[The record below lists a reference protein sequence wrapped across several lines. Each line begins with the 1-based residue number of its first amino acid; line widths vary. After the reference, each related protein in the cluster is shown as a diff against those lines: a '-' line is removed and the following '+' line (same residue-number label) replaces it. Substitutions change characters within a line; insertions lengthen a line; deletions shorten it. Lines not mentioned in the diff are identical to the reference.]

1 MYYLCGVKKIKDME
15 IKFKD
20 RQEERIFIG
29 TIIALVIAGS
39 AVVISVFY
47 SIIMK

>member
-1 MYYLCGVKKIKDME
+1 ME

-29 TIIALVIAGS
+29 TIIVLVIAGF
-39 AVVISVFY
+39 AVVLSIFY